1 MSTENTRT
9 EDERPADPS
18 SAEDVIELSLLTAG
32 ETTGET
38 TGPVDTEWAQEH
50 HNF

>member
-9 EDERPADPS
+9 GDERPEDPS
-18 SAEDVIELSLLTAG
+18 IAEDVIELSLLTA
-32 ETTGET
+32 GET

>member
-9 EDERPADPS
+9 DDERPADPS
-18 SAEDVIELSLLTAG
+18 SAEDVIELRLLTA
-32 ETTGET
+32 GET